1 MPARGDGNIG
11 LNPLSQMKASMKQA
25 SMARLLAVALLV
37 PVLAAAAGLRIVG
50 EHLPPS
56 SMMEGNVVV
65 GRETTKVRDIMARA
79 GIAYSIELLPW
90 KRAYAQAL
98 READT
103 CIFSTS
109 RTQEREAQFRWIGPL
124 NEAEWILYGLVERHL
139 TLRTLADARGLV
151 IGTVLGDARD
161 DYLRQHGMNVAP
173 VTQEWLNPQKLL
185 LGRIDLW
192 AVGMAVGSKPF
203 AGKEWEG
210 KVEPLLTFNRVQ
222 TYLAC
227 NLKVP
232 EAQVAAMQRA
242 AAAMRRDGSM
252 AREQLR

>member
-1 MPARGDGNIG
+1 
-11 LNPLSQMKASMKQA
+11 MKQGR
-25 SMARLLAVALLV
+25 MAWRLAALLLML
-37 PVLAAAAGLRIVG
+37 PVAAGAQGVRIVG

-65 GRETTKVRDIMARA
+65 GRETLKVREIMARA
-79 GIAYSIELLPW
+79 GIGYAIELLPW

-98 READT
+98 REPDT

-109 RTQEREAQFRWIGPL
+109 RTQEREALFRWIGPL
-124 NEAEWILYGLVERHL
+124 NEAEWVLYGLAERRL
-139 TLRTLADARGLV
+139 ALRTLDDARGLV

-161 DYLRQHGMNVAP
+161 DYLRQRGLNVAP

-203 AGKEWEG
+203 LGKEWEG
-210 KVEPLLTFNRVQ
+210 KVVPLLTFNRVQ

-227 NLKVP
+227 NKQLP
-232 EAQVAAMQRA
+232 EAQAAAMQRA

>member
-1 MPARGDGNIG
+1 MVRSGWMHLWSKKEI
-11 LNPLSQMKASMKQA
+11 MKQRGRA
-25 SMARLLAVALLV
+25 WLLAAALLT
-37 PVLAAAAGLRIVG
+37 PLMAGAAGLRIVG

-65 GRETTKVRDIMARA
+65 GRETLKVRGIMARA
-79 GIAYSIELLPW
+79 DIAYAIELLPW

-98 READT
+98 RERDT
-103 CIFSTS
+103 CVFSTT
-109 RTQEREAQFRWIGPL
+109 RTAEREALFRWIGPL
-124 NEAEWILYGLVERHL
+124 NEAEWVLYGLAERHL
-139 TLRTLADARGLV
+139 ALRTLDDARGFV

-161 DYLRQHGMNVAP
+161 DYLRQRGFNVAP

-192 AVGMAVGSKPF
+192 AVGLAVGSKPF
-203 AGKEWEG
+203 AGKDWESR
-210 KVEPLLTFNRVQ
+210 VVPLLTFNRVQ

-252 AREQLR
+252 AREQVR

>member
-1 MPARGDGNIG
+1 
-11 LNPLSQMKASMKQA
+11 MKQGR
-25 SMARLLAVALLV
+25 MAWL
-37 PVLAAAAGLRIVG
+37 LAAALLLPLATATAAGVRIVG

-56 SMMEGNVVV
+56 SMMENNTVV
-65 GRETTKVRDIMARA
+65 GRETLKVREIMARA
-79 GIAYSIELLPW
+79 GIAYTIELLPW

-98 READT
+98 REPDT

-109 RTQEREAQFRWIGPL
+109 RTAEREAQLRWIGPL
-124 NEAEWILYGLVERHL
+124 NEAEWVLYGLAERRLALH
-139 TLRTLADARGLV
+139 TLDDARGLV

-161 DYLRQHGMNVAP
+161 GFLRQRGLTVAP

-192 AVGMAVGSKPF
+192 AVGMAAGSKPF
-203 AGKEWEG
+203 AGKEWES
-210 KVEPLLTFNRVQ
+210 KVVPLLTFNRVQ

-227 NLKVP
+227 NKLLP
-232 EAQVAAMQRA
+232 EAQAAAMQRA

-252 AREQLR
+252 AREAIR

>member
-1 MPARGDGNIG
+1 
-11 LNPLSQMKASMKQA
+11 MKQG
-25 SMARLLAVALLV
+25 SMAWLLAALLL
-37 PVLAAAAGLRIVG
+37 PTLAAAADVRIVG

-65 GRETTKVRDIMARA
+65 GRETLKVRDMMARA
-79 GIAYSIELLPW
+79 GLSYSIELLPW

-109 RTQEREAQFRWIGPL
+109 RTQEREAKFRWIGPL
-124 NEAEWILYGLVERHL
+124 NEAEWILYGLAERHL
-139 TLRTLADARGLV
+139 TLHTLADARGLV

-161 DYLRQHGMNVAP
+161 DYLRQHGMSVAP

-192 AVGMAVGSKPF
+192 AVSMAVGSKPF
-203 AGKEWEG
+203 VGKEWAG
-210 KVEPLLTFNRVQ
+210 KVVPLLTFNRVQ

-227 NLKVP
+227 NKQLP

-252 AREQLR
+252 AREQVR

>member
-1 MPARGDGNIG
+1 
-11 LNPLSQMKASMKQA
+11 MKQRA
-25 SMARLLAVALLV
+25 RTRLVAAVCCAAALLAAGMARAQ
-37 PVLAAAAGLRIVG
+37 GLRMVS

-65 GRETTKVRDIMARA
+65 GRETAKVRELLARA
-79 GIAYSIELLPW
+79 RIPYTIELLPW

-103 CIFSTS
+103 CVYSTT
-109 RTQEREAQFRWIGPL
+109 RTPEREALFRWIGPL
-124 NEAEWILYGLVERHL
+124 NEAEWILYGLASRHL
-139 TLRTLADARGLV
+139 ALRTLDDARGLE
-151 IGTVLGDARD
+151 
-161 DYLRQHGMNVAP
+161 VAP

-192 AVGMAVGSKPF
+192 AVGMAVDSRPF

-210 KVEPLLTFNRVQ
+210 MVVPLLTFNRVQ

-227 NLKVP
+227 NRQVP
-232 EAQVAAMQRA
+232 EAQLAAMQRA
-242 AAAMRRDGSM
+242 VSAMRRDGAM
-252 AREQLR
+252 ARHDLVK

>member
-1 MPARGDGNIG
+1 
-11 LNPLSQMKASMKQA
+11 MKQA
-25 SMARLLAVALLV
+25 SMAWLLAVTLLM
-37 PVLAAAAGLRIVG
+37 PVLVAAAGLRIVG
-50 EHLPPS
+50 EHLPPA
-56 SMMEGNVVV
+56 SMMEGDVVV
-65 GRETTKVRDIMARA
+65 GRETAKVRDIMARA

-98 READT
+98 REPDT
-103 CIFSTS
+103 CIFSTT

-124 NEAEWILYGLVERHL
+124 NEAQWILYGLVEQHR
-139 TLRTLADARGLV
+139 TLHTLADARGLV

-161 DYLRQHGMNVAP
+161 DYLRQRGLSVAP

-192 AVGMAVGSKPF
+192 AVSMAPGSKPF
-203 AGKEWEG
+203 AGKEWQG

-232 EAQVAAMQRA
+232 EAQAAAMQRA
-242 AAAMRRDGSM
+242 AAAMQRDASM
-252 AREQLR
+252 LREHGR

>member
-1 MPARGDGNIG
+1 MAW
-11 LNPLSQMKASMKQA
+11 PLA
-25 SMARLLAVALLV
+25 ALLLM
-37 PVLAAAAGLRIVG
+37 PMAAGAQGVRIVG

-65 GRETTKVRDIMARA
+65 GRETMKVREIMARA
-79 GIAYSIELLPW
+79 GIGYTIELLPW

-98 READT
+98 REPDT
-103 CIFSTS
+103 CLYSTT
-109 RTQEREAQFRWIGPL
+109 RTREREALFRWIGPL
-124 NEAEWILYGLVERHL
+124 NEAEWVLYGLAERHL
-139 TLRTLADARGLV
+139 ALHTLDDARGLV

-161 DYLRQHGMNVAP
+161 DYLRQRGLSVAP

-192 AVGMAVGSKPF
+192 AVGLAVGSKPF
-203 AGKEWEG
+203 LGKEWEG
-210 KVEPLLTFNRVQ
+210 KVVPLLTFNRVQ

-227 NLKVP
+227 NKQLP

-252 AREQLR
+252 ARERLR

>member
-1 MPARGDGNIG
+1 
-11 LNPLSQMKASMKQA
+11 
-25 SMARLLAVALLV
+25 MAWLLAVALLV
-37 PVLAAAAGLRIVG
+37 PALAGAAGVRIVG

-65 GRETTKVRDIMARA
+65 GRETTKVREIMARA

-90 KRAYAQAL
+90 KRAYAQAV

-103 CIFSTS
+103 CIFSTT
-109 RTQEREAQFRWIGPL
+109 RTPEREAQFRWIGPL
-124 NEAEWILYGLVERHL
+124 TEAEWVLYGLVSRHFS
-139 TLRTLADARGLV
+139 LRNLDDARGLV

-161 DYLRQHGMNVAP
+161 EYLRAHGLEVAP

-185 LGRIDLW
+185 LNRIDLW
-192 AVGMAVGSKPF
+192 AVSMAVGSRPF
-203 AGKEWEG
+203 AGKAWEG

-227 NLKVP
+227 NRHLP
-232 EAQVAAMQRA
+232 EAQAAAMQRA
-242 AAAMRRDGSM
+242 ATAMRRDGSM
-252 AREQLR
+252 AREHIR

>member
-1 MPARGDGNIG
+1 
-11 LNPLSQMKASMKQA
+11 MKASMKQG
-25 SMARLLAVALLV
+25 SMAWLLAVALLV
-37 PVLAAAAGLRIVG
+37 PALAGAAEVRIVG

-65 GRETTKVRDIMARA
+65 GRETTKVREIMARA

-90 KRAYAQAL
+90 KRAYAQAV

-103 CIFSTS
+103 CIFSTT
-109 RTQEREAQFRWIGPL
+109 RTPEREAQFRWIGPL
-124 NEAEWILYGLVERHL
+124 TEAEWVLYGLVSRHFS
-139 TLRTLADARGLV
+139 LRNLDDARGLV

-161 DYLRQHGMNVAP
+161 EYLRARGLEVAP

-185 LGRIDLW
+185 LNRIDLW
-192 AVGMAVGSKPF
+192 AVSMAVGSRPF

-227 NLKVP
+227 NRQLP
-232 EAQVAAMQRA
+232 EAQAASMQRA

-252 AREQLR
+252 AREHIR

>member
-1 MPARGDGNIG
+1 M
-11 LNPLSQMKASMKQA
+11 
-25 SMARLLAVALLV
+25 
-37 PVLAAAAGLRIVG
+37 
-50 EHLPPS
+50 
-56 SMMEGNVVV
+56 
-65 GRETTKVRDIMARA
+65 
-79 GIAYSIELLPW
+79 
-90 KRAYAQAL
+90 
-98 READT
+98 
-103 CIFSTS
+103 
-109 RTQEREAQFRWIGPL
+109 
-124 NEAEWILYGLVERHL
+124 
-139 TLRTLADARGLV
+139 RTLADARGLV

-161 DYLRQHGMNVAP
+161 DYLRQRGMNVAP

-203 AGKEWEG
+203 VGKEWEG
-210 KVEPLLTFNRVQ
+210 KVVPLLTFNRVQ

-227 NLKVP
+227 NKQLP

>member
-1 MPARGDGNIG
+1 
-11 LNPLSQMKASMKQA
+11 MKQA
-25 SMARLLAVALLV
+25 SMAWLLAMTLLM
-37 PVLAAAAGLRIVG
+37 PVLAVAAGLRIVG

-65 GRETTKVRDIMARA
+65 GRETLKVREILARA
-79 GIAYSIELLPW
+79 GIGYTVELLPW

-98 READT
+98 REPDT
-103 CIFSTS
+103 CLFSTT

-124 NEAEWILYGLVERHL
+124 NEAEWILYGLAERHL
-139 TLRTLADARGLV
+139 ALRTLADARGLV

-161 DYLRQHGMNVAP
+161 DYLRQHGMNVAS

-192 AVGMAVGSKPF
+192 AVGLAVGSKPF
-203 AGKEWEG
+203 VGKEWEG
-210 KVEPLLTFNRVQ
+210 KVVPLLTFNRVQ

-227 NLKVP
+227 NLKAP

>member
-1 MPARGDGNIG
+1 
-11 LNPLSQMKASMKQA
+11 MKQGR
-25 SMARLLAVALLV
+25 MAWL
-37 PVLAAAAGLRIVG
+37 LAAALLLPSAATAAAGVRIVG

-56 SMMEGNVVV
+56 SMMENNTVV
-65 GRETTKVRDIMARA
+65 GRETLKVREIMARA

-98 READT
+98 REPDT

-109 RTQEREAQFRWIGPL
+109 RTVEREAQFRWIGPL
-124 NEAEWILYGLVERHL
+124 NEAQWVLYGLAERRLALH
-139 TLRTLADARGLV
+139 TLDDARGLV

-161 DYLRQHGMNVAP
+161 GFLRQRGLTVAP

-203 AGKEWEG
+203 AGKEWEN
-210 KVEPLLTFNRVQ
+210 KVVPLLTFNRVQ

-227 NLKVP
+227 NKLLP
-232 EAQVAAMQRA
+232 EAQAAAMQRA

-252 AREQLR
+252 AREAIR

>member
-1 MPARGDGNIG
+1 MVRSGWMHLWSKKEI
-11 LNPLSQMKASMKQA
+11 MKQRGRA
-25 SMARLLAVALLV
+25 WLLAAALLT
-37 PVLAAAAGLRIVG
+37 PLMAGAAGLRIVG

-65 GRETTKVRDIMARA
+65 GRETHKVRGIMARA
-79 GIAYSIELLPW
+79 DIAYAIELLPW

-98 READT
+98 RERDT
-103 CIFSTS
+103 CVFSTT
-109 RTQEREAQFRWIGPL
+109 RTAEREALFRWIGPL
-124 NEAEWILYGLVERHL
+124 NEAEWVLYGLAERHL
-139 TLRTLADARGLV
+139 ALRTLDDARGFV

-161 DYLRQHGMNVAP
+161 DYLRQRGFNVAP

-192 AVGMAVGSKPF
+192 AVGLAVGSKPF
-203 AGKEWEG
+203 AGKDWESR
-210 KVEPLLTFNRVQ
+210 VVPLLTFNRVQ

-252 AREQLR
+252 AREQVR

>member
-1 MPARGDGNIG
+1 
-11 LNPLSQMKASMKQA
+11 MKQA
-25 SMARLLAVALLV
+25 SMAWLLAALLL
-37 PVLAAAAGLRIVG
+37 PLAAGAERVRIVG

-65 GRETTKVRDIMARA
+65 GRETMKVREIMARA
-79 GIAYSIELLPW
+79 GIGYTIELLPW

-98 READT
+98 REPDT
-103 CIFSTS
+103 CVFSTT
-109 RTQEREAQFRWIGPL
+109 RTQEREALFRWIGPL
-124 NEAEWILYGLVERHL
+124 NEAEWVLYGLAERRL
-139 TLRTLADARGLV
+139 ALRTLDDARGLV

-161 DYLRQHGMNVAP
+161 DYLRQHGMSVAP
-173 VTQEWLNPQKLL
+173 VTQEWINPQKLL

-203 AGKEWEG
+203 LGKEWEG
-210 KVEPLLTFNRVQ
+210 KVVPLLTFSRVQ

-227 NLKVP
+227 NKQLP
-232 EAQVAAMQRA
+232 EAQAAAMQRA

>member
-1 MPARGDGNIG
+1 
-11 LNPLSQMKASMKQA
+11 MKQGR
-25 SMARLLAVALLV
+25 MAWL
-37 PVLAAAAGLRIVG
+37 LAAALLLPLATATAAGVRIVG

-56 SMMEGNVVV
+56 SMMENNTVV
-65 GRETTKVRDIMARA
+65 GRETLKVREIMARA
-79 GIAYSIELLPW
+79 GIAYTIELLPW

-98 READT
+98 REPDT

-109 RTQEREAQFRWIGPL
+109 RTVEREAQLRWIGPL
-124 NEAEWILYGLVERHL
+124 NEAEWVLYGLAERRLALH
-139 TLRTLADARGLV
+139 TLDDARGLV

-161 DYLRQHGMNVAP
+161 GFLRQRGLTVAP

-192 AVGMAVGSKPF
+192 AVGMAAGSKPF
-203 AGKEWEG
+203 AGKEWES
-210 KVEPLLTFNRVQ
+210 KVVPLLTFNRVQ

-227 NLKVP
+227 NKLLP
-232 EAQVAAMQRA
+232 EAQAAAMQRA

-252 AREQLR
+252 AREAIR

>member
-1 MPARGDGNIG
+1 
-11 LNPLSQMKASMKQA
+11 
-25 SMARLLAVALLV
+25 MAWLLAAALLL
-37 PVLAAAAGLRIVG
+37 PPAAVAAGLRIVG

-56 SMMEGNVVV
+56 SMMDGDTVI
-65 GRETTKVRDIMARA
+65 GRETRKVREIMARA
-79 GIAYSIELLPW
+79 GISYSIELLPW

-98 READT
+98 AAADT

-109 RTQEREAQFRWIGPL
+109 RTPEREARFRWIGPL
-124 NEAEWILYGLVERHL
+124 NEAQWVLYGLAERHL
-139 TLRTLADARGLV
+139 ALRTLADARGLV

-161 DYLRQHGMNVAP
+161 EYLRQQGMSVAP

-203 AGKEWEG
+203 AGKEWDS
-210 KVEPLLTFNRVQ
+210 KVVPVLEFNRVQ

-227 NLKVP
+227 NKQIP
-232 EAQVAAMQRA
+232 EAQALAMQRA

>member
-1 MPARGDGNIG
+1 
-11 LNPLSQMKASMKQA
+11 
-25 SMARLLAVALLV
+25 MARLLAVALLM
-37 PVLAAAAGLRIVG
+37 PALAAAADVRVVG

-65 GRETTKVRDIMARA
+65 GRETLKVRDIMARA
-79 GIAYSIELLPW
+79 GVSYSIELLPW

-98 READT
+98 REPDT
-103 CIFSTS
+103 CIYSTS

-124 NEAEWILYGLVERHL
+124 NEAEWILYGLAERHL
-139 TLRTLADARGLV
+139 TLHTLADARGLV

-161 DYLRQHGMNVAP
+161 DYLRQRGMTVAP

-203 AGKEWEG
+203 VGKEWAG
-210 KVEPLLTFNRVQ
+210 KVVPLLTFNRVQ

-227 NLKVP
+227 NKQLP

>member
-1 MPARGDGNIG
+1 
-11 LNPLSQMKASMKQA
+11 MKQGR
-25 SMARLLAVALLV
+25 MAWL
-37 PVLAAAAGLRIVG
+37 LAAALLLPLATATAAGVRIVG

-56 SMMEGNVVV
+56 SMMENNTVV
-65 GRETTKVRDIMARA
+65 GRETLKVREIMARA
-79 GIAYSIELLPW
+79 GIAYTIELLPW

-98 READT
+98 REPDT

-109 RTQEREAQFRWIGPL
+109 RTVEREAQLRGIGPL
-124 NEAEWILYGLVERHL
+124 NEAEWVLYGLAERRLALH
-139 TLRTLADARGLV
+139 TLDDARGLV

-161 DYLRQHGMNVAP
+161 GFLRQRGLTVAP

-192 AVGMAVGSKPF
+192 AVGMAAGSKPF
-203 AGKEWEG
+203 AGKEWES
-210 KVEPLLTFNRVQ
+210 KVVPLLTFNRVQ

-227 NLKVP
+227 NKLLP
-232 EAQVAAMQRA
+232 EAQAAAMQRA

-252 AREQLR
+252 AREAIR

>member
-1 MPARGDGNIG
+1 MVRSGWMHLWSKKEI
-11 LNPLSQMKASMKQA
+11 MKQGGRA
-25 SMARLLAVALLV
+25 WLLAAALLT
-37 PVLAAAAGLRIVG
+37 PLMAGAAGLRIVG

-65 GRETTKVRDIMARA
+65 GRETLKVRGIMARA
-79 GIAYSIELLPW
+79 DIAYAIELLPW

-98 READT
+98 RERDT
-103 CIFSTS
+103 CVFSTT
-109 RTQEREAQFRWIGPL
+109 RTAEREALFRWIGPL
-124 NEAEWILYGLVERHL
+124 NEAEWVLYGLAERHL
-139 TLRTLADARGLV
+139 ALRTLDDARGFV

-161 DYLRQHGMNVAP
+161 DYLRQRGFNVAP

-192 AVGMAVGSKPF
+192 AVGLAVGSKPF
-203 AGKEWEG
+203 AGKDWESR
-210 KVEPLLTFNRVQ
+210 VVPLLTFNRVQ

-252 AREQLR
+252 AREQVR

>member
-1 MPARGDGNIG
+1 
-11 LNPLSQMKASMKQA
+11 
-25 SMARLLAVALLV
+25 
-37 PVLAAAAGLRIVG
+37 
-50 EHLPPS
+50 
-56 SMMEGNVVV
+56 
-65 GRETTKVRDIMARA
+65 
-79 GIAYSIELLPW
+79 
-90 KRAYAQAL
+90 
-98 READT
+98 
-103 CIFSTS
+103 
-109 RTQEREAQFRWIGPL
+109 
-124 NEAEWILYGLVERHL
+124 
-139 TLRTLADARGLV
+139 V

-161 DYLRQHGMNVAP
+161 DYLRQHGLNVAP

>member
-1 MPARGDGNIG
+1 
-11 LNPLSQMKASMKQA
+11 MKQRA
-25 SMARLLAVALLV
+25 RTRLVAAVCCAAALLAAGMARAQ
-37 PVLAAAAGLRIVG
+37 GLRMVS

-65 GRETTKVRDIMARA
+65 GRETAKVRELLARA
-79 GIAYSIELLPW
+79 RIPYTIELLPW

-103 CIFSTS
+103 CVYSTT
-109 RTQEREAQFRWIGPL
+109 RTPEREALFRWIGPL
-124 NEAEWILYGLVERHL
+124 NEAEWILYGLASRHL
-139 TLRTLADARGLV
+139 ALRTLDDARGLA

-161 DYLRQHGMNVAP
+161 DSLRQRGLQTAP

-192 AVGMAVGSKPF
+192 AVGMAVDSRPF

-210 KVEPLLTFNRVQ
+210 MVVPLLTFNRVQ

-227 NLKVP
+227 NRQVP
-232 EAQVAAMQRA
+232 EAQLAAMQRA
-242 AAAMRRDGSM
+242 VSAMRRDGAM
-252 AREQLR
+252 ARHDLVK

>member
-1 MPARGDGNIG
+1 
-11 LNPLSQMKASMKQA
+11 MKQA
-25 SMARLLAVALLV
+25 SMAWLLAMTLLM
-37 PVLAAAAGLRIVG
+37 PVLAVAAGLRIVG

-65 GRETTKVRDIMARA
+65 GRETLKVREILARA
-79 GIAYSIELLPW
+79 GIGYTMELLPW

-98 READT
+98 REPDT
-103 CIFSTS
+103 CLFSTT

-124 NEAEWILYGLVERHL
+124 NEAEWILYGLAERHL
-139 TLRTLADARGLV
+139 ALRTLADARGLV

-161 DYLRQHGMNVAP
+161 DYLRQHGMNVAS

-192 AVGMAVGSKPF
+192 AVGLAVGSKPF
-203 AGKEWEG
+203 VGKEWEG
-210 KVEPLLTFNRVQ
+210 KVVPLLTFNRVQ

-227 NLKVP
+227 NLKAP

>member
-1 MPARGDGNIG
+1 
-11 LNPLSQMKASMKQA
+11 MKQGR
-25 SMARLLAVALLV
+25 MAWRLAALLLML
-37 PVLAAAAGLRIVG
+37 PVAAGAQGVRIVG

-65 GRETTKVRDIMARA
+65 GRETMKVREIMARA
-79 GIAYSIELLPW
+79 GIGYAIELLPW

-98 READT
+98 REPDT

-109 RTQEREAQFRWIGPL
+109 RTQEREALFRWIGPL
-124 NEAEWILYGLVERHL
+124 NEAEWVLYGLAERRL
-139 TLRTLADARGLV
+139 SLRTLDDARGLV

-161 DYLRQHGMNVAP
+161 DYLRQRGLNVAP

-203 AGKEWEG
+203 LGKEWEG
-210 KVEPLLTFNRVQ
+210 KVVPLLTFNRVQ

-227 NLKVP
+227 NKQLP
-232 EAQVAAMQRA
+232 EAQAAAMQRA

>member
-1 MPARGDGNIG
+1 
-11 LNPLSQMKASMKQA
+11 
-25 SMARLLAVALLV
+25 MAWLLAVALLM
-37 PVLAAAAGLRIVG
+37 PALAAAVDVRIVG

-65 GRETTKVRDIMARA
+65 GRETLKVRDIMARA
-79 GIAYSIELLPW
+79 GLSYRIELLPW

-98 READT
+98 REPDT

-124 NEAEWILYGLVERHL
+124 NEAEWILYGLAERHL
-139 TLRTLADARGLV
+139 ALRTLADARGLV

-161 DYLRQHGMNVAP
+161 DYLRQRGMNVAP

-192 AVGMAVGSKPF
+192 AVGLAVGSKPF
-203 AGKEWEG
+203 VGKEWEG
-210 KVEPLLTFNRVQ
+210 KVVPLLTFNRVQ

-227 NLKVP
+227 NKQLP

-252 AREQLR
+252 AREHIR

>member
-1 MPARGDGNIG
+1 MVRSGWMHLWSKKEI
-11 LNPLSQMKASMKQA
+11 MKQRGRA
-25 SMARLLAVALLV
+25 WLLAAALLT
-37 PVLAAAAGLRIVG
+37 PLMAGAAGLRIVG

-65 GRETTKVRDIMARA
+65 GRETLKVRGIMARA
-79 GIAYSIELLPW
+79 DIAYAIELLPW

-98 READT
+98 RERDT
-103 CIFSTS
+103 CVFSTT
-109 RTQEREAQFRWIGPL
+109 RTAEREALFRWIGPL
-124 NEAEWILYGLVERHL
+124 NEAEWVLYGLAERHL
-139 TLRTLADARGLV
+139 ALRTLDDARGFV

-161 DYLRQHGMNVAP
+161 DYLRQRGMTVAP
-173 VTQEWLNPQKLL
+173 VSPEWLTPQKLL

-192 AVGMAVGSKPF
+192 AVGLAVGSKPF
-203 AGKEWEG
+203 AGKDWESR
-210 KVEPLLTFNRVQ
+210 VVPLLTFNRVQ

-252 AREQLR
+252 AREQIR

>member
-1 MPARGDGNIG
+1 MVRSGWMHLWSKKEI
-11 LNPLSQMKASMKQA
+11 MKQRGRA
-25 SMARLLAVALLV
+25 WLLAAALLT
-37 PVLAAAAGLRIVG
+37 PLMAGAAGLRIVG

-65 GRETTKVRDIMARA
+65 GRETLKVRGIMARA
-79 GIAYSIELLPW
+79 DIAYAIELLPW

-98 READT
+98 RERDT
-103 CIFSTS
+103 CVFSTT
-109 RTQEREAQFRWIGPL
+109 RTAEREALFRWIGPL
-124 NEAEWILYGLVERHL
+124 NEAEWVLYGLAERHL
-139 TLRTLADARGLV
+139 ALRTLDDARGFV

-161 DYLRQHGMNVAP
+161 DYLRQRGFNVAP

-192 AVGMAVGSKPF
+192 AVGLAVGSKPF
-203 AGKEWEG
+203 AGKDWESR
-210 KVEPLLTFNRVQ
+210 VVPLLTFNRVQ

-252 AREQLR
+252 AREQIR

>member
-1 MPARGDGNIG
+1 
-11 LNPLSQMKASMKQA
+11 MKQA
-25 SMARLLAVALLV
+25 SMARLLAAALLM
-37 PVLAAAAGLRIVG
+37 PALAAAADVRIVG

-65 GRETTKVRDIMARA
+65 GRETRKVREIMARA
-79 GIAYSIELLPW
+79 GIRYTIELLPW

-98 READT
+98 SAADT

-124 NEAEWILYGLVERHL
+124 NEAQWVLYGLAERHL
-139 TLRTLADARGLV
+139 ALRTLADARGLV

-161 DYLRQHGMNVAP
+161 DYLRQHGMEVAP

-203 AGKEWEG
+203 AGKAWEH
-210 KVEPLLTFNRVQ
+210 KVVPLLEFNRVQ

-227 NLKVP
+227 NRQMP
-232 EAQVAAMQRA
+232 EAQAAAMQRA

>member
-1 MPARGDGNIG
+1 
-11 LNPLSQMKASMKQA
+11 MKQGR
-25 SMARLLAVALLV
+25 MAWRLAALLLML
-37 PVLAAAAGLRIVG
+37 PVAAGAQGVRIVG

-98 READT
+98 REPDT

-109 RTQEREAQFRWIGPL
+109 RTQEREALFRWIGPL
-124 NEAEWILYGLVERHL
+124 NEAEWVLYGLAERRL
-139 TLRTLADARGLV
+139 ALRTLDDARGLV

-161 DYLRQHGMNVAP
+161 DYLRQRGLNVAP

-203 AGKEWEG
+203 LGKEWEG
-210 KVEPLLTFNRVQ
+210 KVVPLLTFNRVQ

-227 NLKVP
+227 NKQLP
-232 EAQVAAMQRA
+232 EAQAAAMQRA